1 MNKISTK
8 IRQKQSLI
16 PQQILKSKLLELS
29 IDEIEKDLNNEIQQN
44 PVLEEK
50 SIESSNSVQEF
61 ADSFSSTDNYEFF
74 MANIPDTLNVIDEL
88 INLSLIHI

>member
-16 PQQILKSKLLELS
+16 PQQILKSKLLELPV
-29 IDEIEKDLNNEIQQN
+29 DELEKDLSNEIQKN

-50 SIESSNSVQEF
+50 NIESSSSVSEIS
-61 ADSFSSTDNYEFF
+61 DSFSTNDNYEFLF
-74 MANIPDTLNVIDEL
+74 
-88 INLSLIHI
+88 